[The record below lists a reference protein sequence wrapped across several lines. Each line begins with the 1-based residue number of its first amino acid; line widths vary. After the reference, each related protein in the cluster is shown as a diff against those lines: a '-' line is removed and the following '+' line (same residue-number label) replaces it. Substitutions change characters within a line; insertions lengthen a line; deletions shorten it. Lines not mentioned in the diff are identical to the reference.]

1 MTRRVSWG
9 TTSTVKSEFPISP
22 EVISRML
29 AARARIHQP
38 KGRNRSWQIARIGR
52 QWQFCADESV
62 EGTKPGIRHHIRHN
76 KVPKHLRHQVRTRG
90 AI

>member
-1 MTRRVSWG
+1 
-9 TTSTVKSEFPISP
+9 
-22 EVISRML
+22 ML
-29 AARARIHQP
+29 EARARIHQP

-62 EGTKPGIRHHIRHN
+62 EGTRPGIRCYIRRN
-76 KVPKHLRHQVRTRG
+76 NVSKRLRHQVRIQG